1 VRPESEESLRALV
14 TAYETIENPI
24 LKEAIHLTVFRDLSV
39 GDAAAAAGV
48 TYKSMAR
55 RRERGLK
62 LIKERYEDT
71 CHRGSAS
78 TRRASEVPEVH
89 TGHAGLVEA

>member
-1 VRPESEESLRALV
+1 MKRESAESLRALV
-14 TAYETIENPI
+14 TAFETIENPI

-55 RRERGLK
+55 RRERGLA
-62 LIKERYEDT
+62 LIKERYENA
-71 CHRGSAS
+71 CNR
-78 TRRASEVPEVH
+78 
-89 TGHAGLVEA
+89 